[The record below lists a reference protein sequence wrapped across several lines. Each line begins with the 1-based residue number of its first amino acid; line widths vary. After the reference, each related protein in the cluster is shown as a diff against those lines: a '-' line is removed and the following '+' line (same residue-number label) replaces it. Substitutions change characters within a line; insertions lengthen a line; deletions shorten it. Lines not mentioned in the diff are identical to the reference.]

1 MLWAAGGIMDPLLKT
16 LARRGAPTTLVAADA
31 THVLAGRAALDLF
44 LRNGGELRVRREL
57 TIAAVGAN
65 PWSVQGYSEES
76 RLCIGAL

>member
-1 MLWAAGGIMDPLLKT
+1 MEQAAPAAPGALGGGGHYGPLLKT

-57 TIAAVGAN
+57 TIAAVG
-65 PWSVQGYSEES
+65 PTLVGL
-76 RLCIGAL
+76 RLAF